1 MMNPTRQER
10 LIQFLKEDLAIP
22 VGAIALALKH
32 CATMPNYLPMT
43 LWQYG
48 LITID
53 QLAQIFD
60 WLESA

>member
-1 MMNPTRQER
+1 MTDSPRQER
-10 LIQFLKEDLAIP
+10 LIQFLREDLAVP

-32 CATMPNYLPMT
+32 CAAMPNCLPMT

-53 QLAQIFD
+53 QVAQIFD

>member
-32 CATMPNYLPMT
+32 CTAMPNYLPMT

>member
-1 MMNPTRQER
+1 MISTTRQDQ

-22 VGAIALALKH
+22 VAAIALALKH
-32 CATMPNYLPMT
+32 SASMPNFLPIT

-48 LITID
+48 LISLD

-60 WLESA
+60 WLEIA